1 MIDRFSL
8 SLRCRSLWDGP
19 RPVAPPEFLLRLP
32 EELGRLRTYGAA
44 LVDFEAEVC
53 SVDRR
58 YRDPE
63 IWERIADCVRD
74 GGLSATVH
82 LPSVWVDLA
91 SLDAEVWEGSARS
104 VETALRA
111 TAPLRPALATVHPGS
126 DATGAWLHGLP
137 PAEREAATRLALD
150 RVVDGLRRLRELK
163 ETEPLALENLEGV
176 TCELI
181 AVAAAR
187 SDVGICL
194 DVGHVLSN
202 GEDLVAAID
211 AVAPRLRGVHLHDA
225 KPPAVAGGKGLA
237 HLPLGGG
244 TLDLETLIAKLR
256 NKGFRGPVV
265 LEVPS
270 NPAGSARRFL
280 DMARRTSGV
289 QHEHRGA

>member
-1 MIDRFSL
+1 MYSL

-32 EELGRLRTYGAA
+32 EELGRLRTYGAV
-44 LVDFEAEVC
+44 LVDFQAEVC

-74 GGLSATVH
+74 GGLGATVH

-91 SLDAEVWEGSARS
+91 SLDADVWEGSARS

-111 TAPLRPALATVHPGS
+111 TAPLRPALAAVHPGS
-126 DATGAWLHGLP
+126 DATGKWLLGLP
-137 PAEREAATRLALD
+137 AAEREAATRLVVD

-163 ETEPLALENLEGV
+163 EAEPLALENLEGV
-176 TCELI
+176 TCQLI
-181 AVAAAR
+181 AVAAGR

-194 DVGHVLSN
+194 DVGHVVSN
-202 GEDLVAAID
+202 GEDLGAALD
-211 AVAPRLRGVHLHDA
+211 AVAPRLRGIHLHDA
-225 KPPAVAGGKGLA
+225 KPPGVVGGKGVA
-237 HLPLGGG
+237 HLPLGAGV
-244 TLDLETLIAKLR
+244 LDVETLITKLR
-256 NKGFRGPVV
+256 NRDFRGPVV

-270 NPAGSARRFL
+270 DPNGSARRFL
-280 DMARRTSGV
+280 DAARRTSGV
-289 QHEHRGA
+289 Q